1 MNKLSFEA
9 KVMLNQNNQKINK
22 EKFKRKRKT
31 DVKYIMDFNFDDIN
45 IVKDESELKEF
56 KELDIEE
63 RLEYIDEFCKNN
75 NISDD
80 IKNAL
85 EEMIKEGKLKNKT
98 ELNFDKIN
106 KKIYSINILHYDE
119 QKKEYILKKN

>member
-9 KVMLNQNNQKINK
+9 KVMLSQNNQKINK

>member
-9 KVMLNQNNQKINK
+9 KVMLSQNNQKINK

-63 RLEYIDEFCKNN
+63 RLGYIDEFCKNN

-85 EEMIKEGKLKNKT
+85 DEMIKEGKLKNKT

-106 KKIYSINILHYDE
+106 KKIYSINILYYDE